1 LRSPE
6 PYRRLFH
13 QGLITSHAYQRKDK
27 SLVPIDEVEE
37 RDGSFVHAPTGDA
50 VTPTIA
56 KMSKSLKNVVNPDD
70 IIEQFGVDTF
80 RLYEMYMG
88 PLEASKPW
96 NTDDTVGLH
105 RFLQRVWRMC
115 VDEETGDARLV
126 DPADEAIEKLLHRT
140 IAKVGDDI
148 ERLSF
153 NTAIAAMIEFVNAA
167 GKTGLSKDQ
176 ADRFIRML
184 APFAPHIAEEIRRV
198 KLGIAGSIAHADWPA
213 VDEAML
219 TDDEIE
225 IPVQLMGK
233 VKARLKMPA
242 GADKDTMQA
251 IALES
256 PEIKQ
261 LLEGKT
267 VRKVI
272 VVPGQI
278 VNIVAN

>member
-1 LRSPE
+1 
-6 PYRRLFH
+6 
-13 QGLITSHAYQRKDK
+13 
-27 SLVPIDEVEE
+27 
-37 RDGSFVHAPTGDA
+37 
-50 VTPTIA
+50 
-56 KMSKSLKNVVNPDD
+56 
-70 IIEQFGVDTF
+70 
-80 RLYEMYMG
+80 MG
-88 PLEASKPW
+88 PLDQSKPW
-96 NTDDTVGLH
+96 NTEDITGRD
-105 RFLQRVWRMC
+105 RFLQRAWRLV
-115 VDEETGDARLV
+115 VDEETGDLKLKSEPDAST
-126 DPADEAIEKLLHRT
+126 EKLLHRT

-167 GKTGLSKDQ
+167 GKTGLSSDQ
-176 ADRFIRML
+176 ADRFMRIL

-198 KLGIAGSIAHADWPA
+198 KLGIAGAIAHADWPSY
-213 VDEAML
+213 DEAML